1 MAINSGLIRISCIN
15 FIKNRDNFDVKPLG
29 ILGNKIGMTQIVD
42 ERGNM
47 VPVTI
52 LRAGPCI
59 VTQIKTVETDGYEA
73 IQLGYTQVSS
83 KFLTKPQI
91 GHLEKIGV
99 PLLRY
104 LHEYKTDSNEEFSLG
119 QTISVGMFEPGDLV
133 DITGKTIGKGFA
145 GLQKRYNFGRGP
157 MTHGSKNHR
166 APGSIGAGTTPGRV
180 YPGKKMAGHLGAK
193 KVTIKKLKILLV
205 DTENN
210 LIAVQGSIP
219 GKSGNL
225 ISLQHYK
232 Y

>member
-1 MAINSGLIRISCIN
+1 M
-15 FIKNRDNFDVKPLG
+15 PLG
-29 ILGNKIGMTQIVD
+29 LLGNKIGMTQIVD

-59 VTQIKTVETDGYEA
+59 VTQIKTVEVDGYEA
-73 IQLGYTQVSS
+73 VQVGYNQVSS

-91 GHLEKIGV
+91 GHLEKVGV

-104 LHEYKTDSNEEFSLG
+104 LHEYRIDSTEQVTLG
-119 QTISVGMFEPGDLV
+119 QTISVDMFKSGDLV

-145 GLQKRYNFGRGP
+145 GLQKRHNFGRGP

-193 KVTIKKLKILLV
+193 KVTIKKLKILFV
-205 DTENN
+205 DAENN
-210 LIAVQGSIP
+210 LIVVLGSVP

-225 ISLQHYK
+225 ISLQPYK